1 MKELSSILIGV
12 VLLGIVFNSLY
23 KNFNLTSVK
32 STIDGRTYSVRKL
45 PDKLDA
51 ANKLAHISEELTKL
65 VEHVYST
72 DKEKKGVKQL
82 KTNFNSRNIIENT
95 PGGQYTAYS
104 VNKGEQLAICL
115 RNAKDDTFIND
126 NLIFFVSIH
135 EMAHVMTDEVGHT
148 PLFWDNM
155 KYLLEQS
162 EELGFYIP
170 EDYSKNPQMYCGQ
183 EINST
188 PYKFNTV

>member
-1 MKELSSILIGV
+1 MKELASILMGV
-12 VLLGIVFNSLY
+12 VVLGLVFNHFY
-23 KNFNLTSVK
+23 KDWNLTTIK
-32 STIDGRTYSVRKL
+32 STVDGHTYTVRKL

-51 ANKLAHISEELTKL
+51 ANKLAHISANLTKL
-65 VEHVYST
+65 VDHVYKN
-72 DKEKKGVKQL
+72 DKDREGVQQL
-82 KTNFNSRNIIENT
+82 KRNFNSRNITENT

-115 RNAKDDTFIND
+115 RNIDDNTFIND
-126 NLIFFVSIH
+126 NLIYFISIH
-135 EMAHVMTDEVGHT
+135 EMAHVMTDEIGHT
-148 PLFWDNM
+148 PKFWDNM

-162 EELGFYIP
+162 HEIGFYTP

-188 PYKFNTV
+188 PYKFE

>member
-23 KNFNLTSVK
+23 KNLNLTSIK
-32 STIDGRTYSVRKL
+32 STVDGRTYSVRKL

-72 DKEKKGVKQL
+72 DIKKKGVKQL

-115 RNAKDDTFIND
+115 RNAKDDKFIDD

-148 PLFWDNM
+148 PKFWDNM
-155 KYLLEQS
+155 RYLLEES
-162 EELGFYIP
+162 NELGFYKP

-188 PYKFNTV
+188 PYKFN

>member
-1 MKELSSILIGV
+1 MKELTSVLLGV
-12 VLLGIVFNSLY
+12 IVLGIVFNHFY
-23 KNFNLTSVK
+23 KNWNLTTVR
-32 STIDGRTYSVRKL
+32 STVDGRDYTVRKL

-51 ANKLAHISEELTKL
+51 ANKLAHISKSLSDL
-65 VEHVYST
+65 VDRAYTT
-72 DKEKKGVKQL
+72 DKDRDGVQQL
-82 KTNFNSRNIIENT
+82 KKNFNSRNISENP

-115 RNAKDDTFIND
+115 RNVPDNTFIDD
-126 NLIFFVSIH
+126 NLIYFVSIH

-148 PLFWDNM
+148 PKFWDNM
-155 KYLLEQS
+155 AYLLEHAHK
-162 EELGFYIP
+162 LGFYIP

-188 PYKFNTV
+188 PYKFK

>member
-1 MKELSSILIGV
+1 MKELTSVLLGV
-12 VLLGIVFNSLY
+12 VVLGIVFNYFY
-23 KNFNLTSVK
+23 KNWNLTTIK
-32 STIDGRTYSVRKL
+32 STVDGRTYTVRKL

-51 ANKLAHISEELTKL
+51 ANKLAHISANLTKL

-72 DKEKKGVKQL
+72 DKDREGVQQL
-82 KTNFNSRNIIENT
+82 KRNFNSRNITENT

-115 RNAKDDTFIND
+115 RNVNDDKFIND
-126 NLIFFVSIH
+126 NLIYFVSIH

-148 PLFWDNM
+148 PKFWDNM
-155 KYLLEQS
+155 AYLLEQS
-162 EELGFYIP
+162 HELGFYIP

-188 PYKFNTV
+188 PYKFK

>member
-1 MKELSSILIGV
+1 VKELSSILIGV
-12 VLLGIVFNSLY
+12 VLLGILFNSLY
-23 KNFNLTSVK
+23 KNFNLTSIK

-51 ANKLAHISEELTKL
+51 ANKLAHISEELTRL

-188 PYKFNTV
+188 PYKFN

>member
-23 KNFNLTSVK
+23 KNFNLTSIK
-32 STIDGRTYSVRKL
+32 STVDGRTYSVRKL

-65 VEHVYST
+65 VDHVYSINK
-72 DKEKKGVKQL
+72 DKEGVQQL

-115 RNAKDDTFIND
+115 RNVKDDKFIDD

-148 PLFWDNM
+148 PKFWDNM
-155 KYLLEQS
+155 RYLLEES
-162 EELGFYIP
+162 TELGFYKP

-188 PYKFNTV
+188 PYKFN

>member
-1 MKELSSILIGV
+1 MKELTSVLVCV
-12 VLLGIVFNSLY
+12 VFLGLVFNHFY
-23 KNFNLTSVK
+23 KDWNLTTIK
-32 STIDGRTYSVRKL
+32 STVDGHTYTVRKL

-51 ANKLAHISEELTKL
+51 ANKLAHISANLSKL
-65 VEHVYST
+65 VEHVYSN
-72 DKEKKGVKQL
+72 DKDREGVQQL
-82 KTNFNSRNIIENT
+82 KRNFNSRNIIENT

-115 RNAKDDTFIND
+115 RNVNDNTFIND
-126 NLIFFVSIH
+126 NLIYFISIH
-135 EMAHVMTDEVGHT
+135 EMAHVMTDEIGHT
-148 PLFWDNM
+148 PKFWDNM

-162 EELGFYIP
+162 HEIGFYIP

-188 PYKFNTV
+188 PYKFD

>member
-23 KNFNLTSVK
+23 KNFNLTSIK

-188 PYKFNTV
+188 PYKFNY

>member
-23 KNFNLTSVK
+23 KNFNLTSIK
-32 STIDGRTYSVRKL
+32 STVDGRTYSVRKL

-65 VEHVYST
+65 VDHVYSINK
-72 DKEKKGVKQL
+72 DKEGVQQL
-82 KTNFNSRNIIENT
+82 KNNFNSRNIIENT

-115 RNAKDDTFIND
+115 RNAKDDKFIDD

-148 PLFWDNM
+148 PKFWDNM
-155 KYLLEQS
+155 RYLLEES
-162 EELGFYIP
+162 NELGFYIP

-188 PYKFNTV
+188 PYKFN

>member
-1 MKELSSILIGV
+1 MKELASILMGV
-12 VLLGIVFNSLY
+12 VILGLVFNHFY
-23 KNFNLTSVK
+23 KDWNLTTIK
-32 STIDGRTYSVRKL
+32 STVDGHTYTVRKL

-51 ANKLAHISEELTKL
+51 ANLLAHISANLTKL
-65 VEHVYST
+65 VDHVYKN
-72 DKEKKGVKQL
+72 DKDREGVQQL
-82 KTNFNSRNIIENT
+82 KRNFNSRNITENT

-115 RNAKDDTFIND
+115 RNIDDNTFIND
-126 NLIFFVSIH
+126 NLIYFISIH
-135 EMAHVMTDEVGHT
+135 EMAHVMTDEIGHT
-148 PLFWDNM
+148 PKFWDNM

-162 EELGFYIP
+162 HEIGFYTP

-188 PYKFNTV
+188 PYKFE